1 MRAVGYS
8 GFSRCAGTA
17 AHPELTWIGPG
28 DLTEYYAQVDAGRMP
43 LRAFFRFMAHDVE
56 LSWLLNQ
63 MQVMRVPLAAYQAA
77 FGQDLLEGST
87 GACGARSGRS
97 AGSRSRGACCGWSAS
112 GVFYTALVQ
121 RMLAFD
127 RDQELRKHRTL
138 IGYRSKERHL
148 PTA

>member
-1 MRAVGYS
+1 
-8 GFSRCAGTA
+8 
-17 AHPELTWIGPG
+17 
-28 DLTEYYAQVDAGRMP
+28 MP

-63 MQVMRVPLAAYQAA
+63 MQVMKIPLAAYRAS
-77 FGQDLLEGST
+77 FGKDLLEEY
-87 GACGARSGRS
+87 ANL
-97 AGSRSRGACCGWSAS
+97 WSALEKLGWVEIAGGNLRMIGD

-148 PTA
+148 PTV